1 MSIDEKLRD
10 YAKYSLQCEY
20 QERRQSRVRAMTYG
34 ASLILILA
42 VCYQIGIRYVD
53 GLI

>member
-10 YAKYSLQCEY
+10 YAKYSLQYEY

-34 ASLILILA
+34 ASLILILG
-42 VCYQIGIRYVD
+42 VCYQIGIKYVD
-53 GLI
+53 GLM